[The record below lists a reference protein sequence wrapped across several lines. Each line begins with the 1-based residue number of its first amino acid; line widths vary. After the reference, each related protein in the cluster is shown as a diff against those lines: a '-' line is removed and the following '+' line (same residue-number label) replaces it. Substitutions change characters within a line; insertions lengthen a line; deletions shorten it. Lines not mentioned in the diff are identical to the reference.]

1 MQEGN
6 FFQKKNINKIMK
18 KFQSCILQELKKN
31 HTNAKNAVRYFLAK
45 GEDNES
51 VVSVRRNQNKRNHI
65 NARIVQNCSSLKN
78 IEEFSNLCSARRIYT
93 EEKLCK
99 CNKCSQAF
107 SCKRRN

>member
-1 MQEGN
+1 MQKE
-6 FFQKKNINKIMK
+6 
-18 KFQSCILQELKKN
+18 
-31 HTNAKNAVRYFLAK
+31 K

-93 EEKLCK
+93 EEKP
-99 CNKCSQAF
+99 CNV
-107 SCKRRN
+107 RNAVRHFLAKEETEIQRNITIHEL